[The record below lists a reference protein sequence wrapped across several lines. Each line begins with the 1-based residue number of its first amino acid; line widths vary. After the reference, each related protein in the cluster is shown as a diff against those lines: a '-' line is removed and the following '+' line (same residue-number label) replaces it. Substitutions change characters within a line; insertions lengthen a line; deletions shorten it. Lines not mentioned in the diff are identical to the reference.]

1 MTQALTNTVQVTV
14 ANNSLV
20 NLEEC
25 LRLFL
30 SSYNYICVALN
41 QGSKTL
47 LGNLTLEQ
55 ADSME
60 EDFMVCIS
68 ANMIDLVLSG
78 QNPQD
83 IKLYKLIYNFG
94 KERLNI
100 DEEKWNSFVIT
111 LLNKGILKIEE

>member
-14 ANNSLV
+14 ANNSLA

-25 LRLFL
+25 LRIFL
-30 SSYNYICVALN
+30 SSYDYISTALN
-41 QGSKTL
+41 QGSKAL
-47 LGNLTLEQ
+47 LGSLTLEQ

-78 QNPQD
+78 LNPQD
-83 IKLYKLIYNFG
+83 TSLYKLIYNYG
-94 KERLNI
+94 RERLNI
-100 DEEKWNSFVIT
+100 NEEKWNSFVIT
-111 LLNKGILKIEE
+111 LLNKEVLKIA